1 MTEVRFMGQ
10 ILTDDC
16 LKSDE
21 LKVTAIRS
29 IQTPKNVA
37 EIQQFL
43 GCVNYL
49 AKFLPKVSDTTKLLQ
64 DLTSQKNQWQWTDKT
79 QKSLDETK
87 GLLAVQLI
95 LSYYDLNKSVTIQCD
110 HQTIQQVEYYYK
122 KVSQSLLLHAL

>member
-37 EIQQFL
+37 EIQHFL

-49 AKFLPKVSDTTKLLQ
+49 TKFLPKVSDTTKLR
-64 DLTSQKNQWQWTDKT
+64 DLTSQKNQWQ
-79 QKSLDETK
+79 
-87 GLLAVQLI
+87 
-95 LSYYDLNKSVTIQCD
+95 
-110 HQTIQQVEYYYK
+110 
-122 KVSQSLLLHAL
+122 

>member
-37 EIQQFL
+37 EIQHFL

-49 AKFLPKVSDTTKLLQ
+49 AKFLPKVSDTTKLR

-79 QKSLDETK
+79 QKSFDETK

-95 LSYYDLNKSVTIQCD
+95 RNYYDLNKSVTIQCD
-110 HQTIQQVEYYYK
+110 HHTIQQVEYYYK